1 MGPQDRTCFSS
12 LDMASLHVILNEKRI
27 SHVFIS
33 LNAAP
38 TKVWACAILQRLPT
52 AGYLR
57 MPRKSKGF
65 ILLPRQS
72 IFSALSQAEGWC
84 WAGMRVKRLP
94 VGLAPANDQRRTG
107 ANRFLSLRPQF
118 PPLKN
123 GWCVCWGSLLEGLL
137 SLPPVLTCWNSLCF
151 PLPSQTPPLQPL
163 PALLLPLPRHVYLS
177 CQSDQISPEQAL
189 EKKHLCIPGRRQSSN
204 ALIAKAA
211 LLWGEKKGSQNLCF
225 YYGVQKGGAF
235 ALGAKGGYT

>member
-1 MGPQDRTCFSS
+1 
-12 LDMASLHVILNEKRI
+12 MASLHVILNEKRI

-137 SLPPVLTCWNSLCF
+137 SLPPVLTCWNLIFPSPSASLYPPRLHLSSPFLLSSSRCPVMSTSPVNQTRSAQSRHWRKNIYAF
-151 PLPSQTPPLQPL
+151 LADDNLLMPLLQKRPFFG
-163 PALLLPLPRHVYLS
+163 V
-177 CQSDQISPEQAL
+177 
-189 EKKHLCIPGRRQSSN
+189 KRR
-204 ALIAKAA
+204 AAKICVSIM
-211 LLWGEKKGSQNLCF
+211 GSR
-225 YYGVQKGGAF
+225 KGGHS
-235 ALGAKGGYT
+235 LLELRVDTLRI

>member
-1 MGPQDRTCFSS
+1 
-12 LDMASLHVILNEKRI
+12 
-27 SHVFIS
+27 
-33 LNAAP
+33 
-38 TKVWACAILQRLPT
+38 
-52 AGYLR
+52 
-57 MPRKSKGF
+57 MPRKLKGF

-94 VGLAPANDQRRTG
+94 AGLAPANDQRRTG

-137 SLPPVLTCWNSLCF
+137 SLPPVLTCWNLIF
-151 PLPSQTPPLQPL
+151 PSPSAYLYPPRLHLSSPL
-163 PALLLPLPRHVYLS
+163 PALLLPSPCHVYLS
-177 CQSDQISPEQAL
+177 CQSNQISPEQAL
-189 EKKHLCIPGRRQSSN
+189 EKKHLCIPGGRQSSN

-225 YYGVQKGGAF
+225 YYGVWKGGAF
-235 ALGAKGGYT
+235 TLGAKGGYT